1 MFDRVPRQARILA
14 LLAVFALGLALA
26 TNALIARLLT
36 VDASKLA
43 EASRRGTAVASSSP
57 SEGEDQATTGE
68 AAAAEPA
75 ESSRSSSQ
83 RPRRLGWYQD
93 PIVARNLFDSANA
106 IKDVEPGGPG
116 GEGDSDDGPKSELDA
131 VLISTSVAS
140 DPAWSTA
147 LISVSSG
154 PREVYRRNEELLTAT
169 IVDIR
174 APWLDETG
182 SHHPARVVVIRD
194 GRREYLEVGEAPK
207 PGARRKGDKKEAKAS
222 KKPKRKSGRHT
233 WDGIHDLGGG
243 KYSVE
248 QSEIDYALANLDK
261 LSREARIVPN
271 FADGQTNGFKV
282 FSIRRSS
289 ALRKMGLK
297 NNDVLTSVNG
307 FDLSDT
313 EKALEIYSKL
323 QSDKSFSLEILRNG
337 EPMTLEYSVQ

>member
-26 TNALIARLLT
+26 TNALVARLLT
-36 VDASKLA
+36 VDADKLA
-43 EASRRGTAVASSSP
+43 QASRGDRAVAASSP
-57 SEGEDQATTGE
+57 AEGDGAADSGE

-75 ESSRSSSQ
+75 ESPRSRSQ
-83 RPRRLGWYQD
+83 RPRRLAWYQD
-93 PIVARNLFDSANA
+93 PIIARNLFDSANA
-106 IKDVEPGGPG
+106 IKDVEPGGPKG
-116 GEGDSDDGPKSELDA
+116 DGDSDDGTKSDLDA
-131 VLISTSVAS
+131 VLISTAVAS

-154 PREVYRRNEELLTAT
+154 PKEVYRNNESILTAV

-182 SHHPARVVVIRD
+182 SHHPARVIVMRD

-207 PGARRKGDKKEAKAS
+207 PGARRKDGKQAKAEK
-222 KKPKRKSGRHT
+222 KKPKKKSGRHT
-233 WDGIHDLGGG
+233 WDGIRDLGGG

-297 NNDVLTSVNG
+297 NNDVLTAVNG